1 MAAQMQQLGLDVVHV
16 CWDGFAMSAKAEE
29 LGALVTSFLGIQQ
42 SDLVQTILT
51 LEKRR
56 FRKQH

>member
-1 MAAQMQQLGLDVVHV
+1 MQQLGLDVVRV